1 MNCQEVRNLVERVL
15 DRNLSGGVKRRFD
28 LHLSRCEEC
37 RAFIAAEQAEHQ
49 RWFKAVNSSEEL
61 LHSLPTDFADRLVAA
76 VVARS
81 AMRRPFFMRLPRW
94 ALLAASLA
102 LMAGFVFASVKLTM
116 ENVEFEEGE
125 GDGTKAVEGTEATA
139 VEISDTAAI
148 DPSASYVASVSPSPS
163 TQLETNQ
170 EGITPMS
177 KTKAAGAALSAALA
191 AAPLAAANGD
201 GYQFIISGDPVAAAA
216 AGSSSASSATA
227 ALAVGSLS
235 DGFVYDSEFEARSRT
250 TDDSNASSLRSDPCT
265 GMILTFR

>member
-1 MNCQEVRNLVERVL
+1 MERVL

-116 ENVEFEEGE
+116 GNVEFEEGE
-125 GDGTKAVEGTEATA
+125 GEGPKVLDGAEATA

-177 KTKAAGAALSAALA
+177 KTKAAIALTLALSAGEPVQAYNSLA
-191 AAPLAAANGD
+191 PHDNTENTEFWD
-201 GYQFIISGDPVAAAA
+201 TRGYNVEPA
-216 AGSSSASSATA
+216 SSSACVCATDLFRLVRTEA
-227 ALAVGSLS
+227 TSL
-235 DGFVYDSEFEARSRT
+235 DIVR
-250 TDDSNASSLRSDPCT
+250 P
-265 GMILTFR
+265 FRRLPAGGICIVVF